1 MPSESGV
8 RWMPERATV
17 RIAGP
22 KAGNKL
28 LLEGFLPQEQ
38 LKQAPR
44 HLVVSAG
51 GVAFGNSEI
60 TDPES
65 TFRRLFDIPPSLAGR
80 DAVDLEIRVDPVT
93 RQDGQEYGVVF
104 GKIVIVP

>member
-1 MPSESGV
+1 MPAK
-8 RWMPERATV
+8 ATV

-44 HLVVSAG
+44 HLVLSAD
-51 GVAFGNSEI
+51 GVALGSSEI
-60 TDPES
+60 AGPES
-65 TFRRLFDIPPSLAGR
+65 TFRRLFDLPLSLAGR
-80 DAVDLEIRVDPVT
+80 NAVDIEIRVDPVT
-93 RQDGQEYGVVF
+93 RKDGQEYGLVF